1 MGVPERATWQRT
13 DPELVQA
20 CLAGGDE
27 AWSELV
33 AKYTNLVYSIALR
46 QNIREDDAS
55 DLFQSVWT
63 QVYLKLPSLR
73 QRDSIR
79 SWLIRITTNQCY
91 HWRQRDLLRQRRETP
106 HLKTEND
113 RRLAVDPVDL
123 ILRERRL
130 TVQQAIGELTPRHQE
145 LIRLLFYHQP
155 PLPYRQVAARLGV
168 AVGSIGFMRGLC
180 LKRLCRLLEQR
191 QARPRSATAQALRR
205 AGSPRR
211 RP

>member
-1 MGVPERATWQRT
+1 MGIPERATWQRT

-46 QNIREDDAS
+46 QNIREDDVS

-79 SWLIRITTNQCY
+79 SWLIRITANQCY
-91 HWRQRDLLRQRRETP
+91 HWRQRDL
-106 HLKTEND
+106 
-113 RRLAVDPVDL
+113 
-123 ILRERRL
+123 LRERRL

-155 PLPYRQVAARLGV
+155 PLPYGDWLW
-168 AVGSIGFMRGLC
+168 C
-180 LKRLCRLLEQR
+180 LLFHQC
-191 QARPRSATAQALRR
+191 PNIN
-205 AGSPRR
+205 
-211 RP
+211 